1 VRVSLS
7 GTPAAF
13 DLLFHAD
20 SVISPADRS
29 VEKESVLKPFGWF
42 VWASVGLAAGGCA
55 REVTPVYQ
63 SSQAVQALPEKLR
76 TAVNEQLDKYCGT
89 PLRPKSLGDAKVDD
103 EQLAH
108 GAEVYRLRCA
118 ACHGVTGDGNGPAA
132 RVMHPLP
139 RDYRQGIFKF
149 SSTVNGQ
156 KPLRE
161 DLLRFIRRGARGTSM
176 PSFKLLPEADLEA
189 VVDYVLLLTH
199 RGELE
204 ALLAEEAEAEEALDP
219 KNVPGHVASIVE
231 KWQAA
236 PAHKIYPKTAE
247 PPYTWESIELG
258 REAFA
263 GTKASCHKCHDK
275 DGTARQI
282 ESLGKDPWGNTAKAA
297 DVTSG
302 MFHGGASPE
311 DLYRRIYAGV
321 IPMPSFALEF
331 AEKPETIWHL
341 VHYVQY
347 VSGARRREVLQG
359 QAQIHKNQV
368 STAAGGKP

>member
-1 VRVSLS
+1 
-7 GTPAAF
+7 
-13 DLLFHAD
+13 
-20 SVISPADRS
+20 
-29 VEKESVLKPFGWF
+29 LKPFAWC
-42 VWASVGLAAGGCA
+42 VLATGCLVAGGCKRA
-55 REVTPVYQ
+55 ETPVYQ
-63 SSQAVQALPEKLR
+63 SSEAVRALPDKLQ
-76 TAVNEQLDKYCGT
+76 AAIDEQLEKYCGT
-89 PLRPKSLGDAKVDD
+89 PLHPKLMSDADAD
-103 EQLAH
+103 PDRLAH

-132 RVMHPLP
+132 RVMHPPP
-139 RDYRQGIFKF
+139 RDYRPGIFKF
-149 SSTVNGQ
+149 TSTINGK

-176 PSFKLLPEADLEA
+176 PAFNLLPEADLEA
-189 VVDYVLLLTH
+189 VVDYVLVLTH

-204 ALLAEEAEAEEALDP
+204 ALLVEEAEAEEEVDP
-219 KNVPGHVASIVE
+219 DNVPDHVASIVG
-231 KWQAA
+231 KWKEAA
-236 PAHKIYPKTAE
+236 AHKIYPKTAE

-282 ESLGKDPWGNTAKAA
+282 ESLGKDPWGRPARAA

-302 MFHGGASPE
+302 MFHGGQTPE
-311 DLYRRIYAGV
+311 DLYRRIYAG
-321 IPMPSFALEF
+321 ITPMPSFALEF

-347 VSGARRREVLQG
+347 VSGARRREVTEAR
-359 QAQIHKNQV
+359 AQIHKKPAAAV
-368 STAAGGKP
+368 AGGKP